1 MVTVKILDLIP
12 QRLLR
17 FNVVRYLLITAL
29 ALASLTVSARAP
41 STLIYNE
48 SKKEIVAGSNTNVQ
62 RPIASLTKLMT
73 AMVTLDYD
81 GNLNRKIRMHGSAS
95 LPAGEYTRSDLLTAM
110 LVRSDNG
117 AAEALAA
124 DYPGGRRSFIQAMN
138 NKAEFIG
145 MSSTKFADPTG
156 LSSRNIS
163 NAVSVG
169 VMVQVAAL
177 YPVIKESS
185 VQKEIKI
192 ERRRQTITLGNTNR
206 PLLYSFDEIQLS
218 KTGFTTPSGWS
229 VVVVLEKHQQNFSVI
244 VLGARTKE
252 ERYRLT
258 KQIIDQYFKELEIA
272 REQELARIEEIPYN
286 KPILEQIKEWFNND

>member
-48 SKKEIVAGSNTNVQ
+48 SKKEIVVGSNTNVQ

-73 AMVTLDYD
+73 AMVALDYD

-95 LPAGEYTRSDLLTAM
+95 LPAGEYTRNDLMTAM

-124 DYPGGRRSFIQAMN
+124 DYPGGRKSFIRAMN

-206 PLLYSFDEIQLS
+206 PLLYSFDEILLS

-229 VVVVLEKHQQNFSVI
+229 VAVVLEKHQQHFSVI
-244 VLGARTKE
+244 VLGARNKE

-258 KQIIDQYFKELEIA
+258 KQLIDQYFKELEIA

-286 KPILEQIKEWFNND
+286 KPMLEQIKEWFNND